1 MRIALLSDVHGN
13 LPALEAVLRDI
24 GTRDD
29 VAATYHLGD
38 LVGYGPWPNE
48 VVETIGARGIA
59 GVAGNYDSTVA
70 HDAAHCG
77 CRSENPRQE
86 ELARESLAWTR
97 AHVAP
102 ATKQWLAALPFR
114 LDVRP
119 LGGHISVSGPT
130 VVLVHA
136 TPVNNLVYVTA
147 DRSDEFLSKMAA
159 QAGVRAGDVLC
170 FGHTHVPWVRVVSGV
185 TFVNTGSVGRPKDGD
200 ARAAYVL
207 LDVSAMGVDVE
218 IVRVTYDVE
227 AAATGVIAADLP
239 TEFAEFLR
247 KGGG

>member
-1 MRIALLSDVHGN
+1 MTRIALISDVHGN
-13 LPALEAVLRDI
+13 LPALESVLRAI
-24 GTRDD
+24 ASRDD
-29 VAATYHLGD
+29 VVETYHLGD

-48 VVETIGARGIA
+48 VVELIRARGIT

-70 HDAAHCG
+70 RNAAHCG
-77 CRSENPRQE
+77 CRSENARQE
-86 ELARESLAWTR
+86 ELAHENFVWTG
-97 AHVAP
+97 AHIASD
-102 ATKQWLAALPFR
+102 TKQFLAALPFR

-119 LGGHISVSGPT
+119 LGGHVAGPT

-136 TPVNNLVYVTA
+136 TPVSNLVYVTA
-147 DRSDEFLSKMAA
+147 DRSDDFLSKMAS

-170 FGHTHVPWVRVVSGV
+170 FGHTHVPWQRVVGGV

-200 ARAAYVL
+200 ARAAYVM
-207 LDVSAMGVDVE
+207 LDVSSSGVQVE
-218 IVRVTYDVE
+218 IVRVVYDVE
-227 AAATGVIAADLP
+227 AAARGVVAAGLP